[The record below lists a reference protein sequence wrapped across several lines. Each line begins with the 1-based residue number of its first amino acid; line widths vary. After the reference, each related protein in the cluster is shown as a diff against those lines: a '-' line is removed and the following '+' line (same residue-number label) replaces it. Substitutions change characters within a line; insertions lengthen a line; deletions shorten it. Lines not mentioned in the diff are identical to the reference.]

1 MAFRIGQFVTLAQEI
16 GPWPE
21 GTTAKIV
28 PNKIKV
34 QADKNSEFAY
44 EHTDL
49 TVEKTYLI
57 VVLTKNPN
65 NHIDSFTVTAD
76 EIKVAVLKEKT
87 NDQSV

>member
-34 QADKNSEFAY
+34 QADKDSQFQYDHA
-44 EHTDL
+44 DL
-49 TVEKTYLI
+49 TVRKTYLI

-65 NHIDSFTVTAD
+65 NHIDSFTVSAE
-76 EIKVAVLKEKT
+76 EIKEVTVRENT

>member
-1 MAFRIGQFVTLAQEI
+1 MTFRIGQFVTLAQEI

-34 QADKNSEFAY
+34 QADKNSDFHYDHA
-44 EHTDL
+44 DL
-49 TVEKTYLI
+49 TVHKSYLI

-76 EIKVAVLKEKT
+76 EIKEATVRETT

>member
-1 MAFRIGQFVTLAQEI
+1 MTFRIGQFVTLAQEI

-34 QADKNSEFAY
+34 QADKNSDFNY
-44 EHTDL
+44 EHVDL
-49 TVEKTYLI
+49 TIHKSYLI

-65 NHIDSFTVTAD
+65 NYIDSFTVMAD
-76 EIKVAVLKEKT
+76 EIKEVNVRENT

>member
-1 MAFRIGQFVTLAQEI
+1 MTFRIGQFVTLAQEI

-34 QADKNSEFAY
+34 QADKNSEFGYDHA
-44 EHTDL
+44 DL
-49 TVEKTYLI
+49 TVQKTYLI

-76 EIKVAVLKEKT
+76 EIKVAVLKENT

>member
-34 QADKNSEFAY
+34 QTDKKSEFQYDHA
-44 EHTDL
+44 DL
-49 TVEKTYLI
+49 EIHKTYLI

-65 NHIDSFTVTAD
+65 NHIDSFTVSAE
-76 EIKVAVLKEKT
+76 EIKAATVRETT